1 MPYRILLRRDNAA
14 SWTYNDPVLMSG
26 EPGYETDTGKLKIG
40 DGQTPWS
47 ALNYY
52 AGITGP
58 AGESSPGATG
68 PAGATGA
75 TGPAG
80 TGSTGATGA
89 TGSVGA
95 TGSTGSTGATGPAGT
110 GSTGATGATGS
121 VGATGAT
128 GEIGATGPAGAT
140 GSTGATGS
148 VGATGATGEIGATG
162 PAGATGST
170 GNTGATGATGPGG
183 ASNLQTCEINISGTS
198 GISNTN
204 NGSDFLVPFNN
215 TAYNTSLGDFTVSGS
230 KIQIIN
236 PGRYLI
242 LARYSSYDMTDAT
255 NFMRCSP
262 SYSSLNNDIGTKIE
276 YFDTGYIGTTVNG
289 EASKGG
295 SCTYVSASGGEYIG
309 LVVLHSGANG
319 GPGLNQGFPVSD
331 NSLFNQPHLV
341 IVKLS

>member
-95 TGSTGSTGATGPAGT
+95 TG
-110 GSTGATGATGS
+110 
-121 VGATGAT
+121 
-128 GEIGATGPAGAT
+128 
-140 GSTGATGS
+140 
-148 VGATGATGEIGATG
+148 ATGEIGATG

-170 GNTGATGATGPGG
+170 GNTGATGATGTTGPGG
-183 ASNLQTCEINISGTS
+183 ASNLQVCEINISGTS

-255 NFMRCSP
+255 DFMRCSP

-276 YFDTGYIGTTVNG
+276 YFETGYIGTTVNG

-309 LVVLHSGANG
+309 LVVLHNGANG
-319 GPGLNQGFPVSD
+319 GPLLNQGFPVTD

>member
-75 TGPAG
+75 TGPSG
-80 TGSTGATGA
+80 TGATGA
-89 TGSVGA
+89 
-95 TGSTGSTGATGPAGT
+95 
-110 GSTGATGATGS
+110 
-121 VGATGAT
+121 
-128 GEIGATGPAGAT
+128 
-140 GSTGATGS
+140 TGATGS

-170 GNTGATGATGPGG
+170 GNTGATGATGTTGPGG
-183 ASNLQTCEINISGTS
+183 ASNLQACKINISGIS

-204 NGSDFLVPFNN
+204 NGSDFLVTFNN
-215 TAYNTSLGDFTVSGS
+215 TAYNTSPGDFTVSGS

-242 LARYSSYDMTDAT
+242 LGRYSSYDMTDAT
-255 NFMRCSP
+255 DFMRCSP

-276 YFDTGYIGTTVNG
+276 YLDAGYIGTTVNG

-319 GPGLNQGFPVSD
+319 GPGLNQGFPVTD
-331 NSLFNQPHLV
+331 NSLFNQPHLE

>member
-140 GSTGATGS
+140 GSTG
-148 VGATGATGEIGATG
+148 
-162 PAGATGST
+162 
-170 GNTGATGATGPGG
+170 NTGATGATGPGG

-276 YFDTGYIGTTVNG
+276 YLDAGYIGTTVNG

-309 LVVLHSGANG
+309 LVVLHNGANG
-319 GPGLNQGFPVSD
+319 GPLLNQGFPVTD

>member
-80 TGSTGATGA
+80 TGATGA
-89 TGSVGA
+89 
-95 TGSTGSTGATGPAGT
+95 
-110 GSTGATGATGS
+110 
-121 VGATGAT
+121 
-128 GEIGATGPAGAT
+128 
-140 GSTGATGS
+140 TGATGS

-170 GNTGATGATGPGG
+170 GNTGATGATGTTGPGG
-183 ASNLQTCEINISGTS
+183 ASNLQACKINISGIS

-204 NGSDFLVPFNN
+204 NGSDFLVTFNN
-215 TAYNTSLGDFTVSGS
+215 TAYNTSPGDFTVSGS

-242 LARYSSYDMTDAT
+242 LGRYSSYDMTDAT
-255 NFMRCSP
+255 DFMRCSP

-276 YFDTGYIGTTVNG
+276 YLDAGYIGTTVNG

-319 GPGLNQGFPVSD
+319 GPGLNQGFPVTD
-331 NSLFNQPHLV
+331 NSLFNQPHLE

>member
-95 TGSTGSTGATGPAGT
+95 TG
-110 GSTGATGATGS
+110 
-121 VGATGAT
+121 
-128 GEIGATGPAGAT
+128 
-140 GSTGATGS
+140 
-148 VGATGATGEIGATG
+148 ATGEIGATG

-170 GNTGATGATGPGG
+170 GNTGATGATGTTGPGG
-183 ASNLQTCEINISGTS
+183 ASNLQACEINISGIS

-215 TAYNTSLGDFTVSGS
+215 TAYNTSPGDFTVSGS

-242 LARYSSYDMTDAT
+242 LGRYSSYDMTDAT
-255 NFMRCSP
+255 DFMR
-262 SYSSLNNDIGTKIE
+262 NIFQE
-276 YFDTGYIGTTVNG
+276 
-289 EASKGG
+289 
-295 SCTYVSASGGEYIG
+295 
-309 LVVLHSGANG
+309 
-319 GPGLNQGFPVSD
+319 
-331 NSLFNQPHLV
+331 
-341 IVKLS
+341 

>member
-95 TGSTGSTGATGPAGT
+95 TG
-110 GSTGATGATGS
+110 
-121 VGATGAT
+121 
-128 GEIGATGPAGAT
+128 
-140 GSTGATGS
+140 
-148 VGATGATGEIGATG
+148 ATGEIGATG

-215 TAYNTSLGDFTVSGS
+215 TAYNTSPGDFTVSGS

-242 LARYSSYDMTDAT
+242 LGRYSSYDMTDAT
-255 NFMRCSP
+255 DFMRCSP

-309 LVVLHSGANG
+309 LVVLHNGANG
-319 GPGLNQGFPVSD
+319 GPLLNQGFPVTD

>member
-95 TGSTGSTGATGPAGT
+95 TG
-110 GSTGATGATGS
+110 
-121 VGATGAT
+121 
-128 GEIGATGPAGAT
+128 
-140 GSTGATGS
+140 
-148 VGATGATGEIGATG
+148 ATGEIGATG

-183 ASNLQTCEINISGTS
+183 ASNLQTCEINISGIS

-309 LVVLHSGANG
+309 LVVLHNGANG
-319 GPGLNQGFPVSD
+319 GPLLNQGFPVTD